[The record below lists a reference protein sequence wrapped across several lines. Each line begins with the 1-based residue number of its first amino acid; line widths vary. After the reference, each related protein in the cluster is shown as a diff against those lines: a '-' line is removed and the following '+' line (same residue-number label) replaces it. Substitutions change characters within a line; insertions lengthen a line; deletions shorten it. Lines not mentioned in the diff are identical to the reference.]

1 MGAAHL
7 SYNPS
12 CLSYSVVGDK
22 LCFKLHGSSYWLLL
36 LGSRMGCCRHP
47 LHRSLGLLAT
57 ATSIQHLGFRQA
69 GNIHRHRLSNWDS
82 YIFNNAHKTVHVDE
96 LGMEKRPRKRYW
108 ITILIVLS
116 ISLYTA
122 WHLQL
127 NPQHIPL
134 FLATT
139 IVAIGFVVVMA
150 LLPKY
155 RMRFVEKIVAYHDKE
170 KSLGALYRYKNV
182 ALALILINSLIFSV
196 LWRYKLIPSQY
207 VSLYAIA
214 FLLINLTSGA
224 ILIAGMLKTMG
235 KWVLLLM
242 AIGSVIAIL
251 RILTWS
257 R

>member
-1 MGAAHL
+1 
-7 SYNPS
+7 
-12 CLSYSVVGDK
+12 
-22 LCFKLHGSSYWLLL
+22 
-36 LGSRMGCCRHP
+36 
-47 LHRSLGLLAT
+47 
-57 ATSIQHLGFRQA
+57 
-69 GNIHRHRLSNWDS
+69 
-82 YIFNNAHKTVHVDE
+82 
-96 LGMEKRPRKRYW
+96 MEKRPRKRYW
-108 ITILIVLS
+108 IAILIVLS

-155 RMRFVEKIVAYHDKE
+155 RRRFAEKIVAYHDKE

-196 LWRYKLIPSQY
+196 LWQYKLIPSQY
-207 VSLYAIA
+207 VPLYAIA

-235 KWVLLLM
+235 KWVLLLI

>member
-1 MGAAHL
+1 
-7 SYNPS
+7 
-12 CLSYSVVGDK
+12 
-22 LCFKLHGSSYWLLL
+22 
-36 LGSRMGCCRHP
+36 
-47 LHRSLGLLAT
+47 
-57 ATSIQHLGFRQA
+57 
-69 GNIHRHRLSNWDS
+69 
-82 YIFNNAHKTVHVDE
+82 
-96 LGMEKRPRKRYW
+96 MEKRPRKWYW
-108 ITILIVLS
+108 IAILIVLS
-116 ISLYTA
+116 ISLYTV
-122 WHLQL
+122 WYLQL

-155 RMRFVEKIVAYHDKE
+155 RRRFVEKIVAYHDKE
-170 KSLGALYRYKNV
+170 KSFGALYRYKNV

-196 LWRYKLIPSQY
+196 LWQYKLIPSQY

>member
-1 MGAAHL
+1 MEGLSGLWRKYKDWFAAL
-7 SYNPS
+7 VFMIVITG
-12 CLSYSVVGDK
+12 YSVWY
-22 LCFKLHGSSYWLLL
+22 LH
-36 LGSRMGCCRHP
+36 
-47 LHRSLGLLAT
+47 
-57 ATSIQHLGFRQA
+57 
-69 GNIHRHRLSNWDS
+69 
-82 YIFNNAHKTVHVDE
+82 
-96 LGMEKRPRKRYW
+96 
-108 ITILIVLS
+108 
-116 ISLYTA
+116 
-122 WHLQL
+122 L
-127 NPQHIPL
+127 NPQHVPL
-134 FLATT
+134 FLTT
-139 IVAIGFVVVMA
+139 IIVALGFVAVMA

-155 RMRFVEKIVAYHDKE
+155 RRRFAEKIVAYHDKE

-196 LWRYKLIPSQY
+196 LWQYKLIPSQY
-207 VSLYAIA
+207 VPLYAIA